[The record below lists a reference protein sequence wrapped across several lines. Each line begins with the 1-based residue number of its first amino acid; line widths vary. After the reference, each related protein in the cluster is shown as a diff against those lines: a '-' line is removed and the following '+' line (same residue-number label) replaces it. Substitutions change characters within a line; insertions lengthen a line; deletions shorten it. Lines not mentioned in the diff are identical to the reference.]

1 MGRDETKMN
10 AFSSRE
16 LELPRLPS
24 ANEIDTEARCADE
37 VPAPREQAPARRWW
51 FTFDGWRTA
60 DVDAEF
66 VLA

>member
-1 MGRDETKMN
+1 VGRGKTKMN

-24 ANEIDTEARCADE
+24 ANEIDTEARGADE
-37 VPAPREQAPARRWW
+37 VPPREQAPARPWW
-51 FTFDGWRTA
+51 FTFGGWRTA